1 MRKSGRQNR
10 KEQDKTRNNEKKQ
23 TRMEQNIQI
32 TRQDVRPTTTT
43 QNQSTVGNN
52 QSKKARC
59 KLMMKQSRTENIET
73 T

>member
-32 TRQDVRPTTTT
+32 TRQDVRPTTT
-43 QNQSTVGNN
+43 QNQSTVGNK

-59 KLMMKQSRTENIET
+59 KLMMKQNRTENIET